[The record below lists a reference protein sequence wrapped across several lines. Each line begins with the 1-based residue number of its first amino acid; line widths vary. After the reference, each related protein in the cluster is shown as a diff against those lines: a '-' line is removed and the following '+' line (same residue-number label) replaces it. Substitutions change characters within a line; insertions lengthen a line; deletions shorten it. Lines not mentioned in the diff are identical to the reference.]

1 MKVFFSWSG
10 TRSRAAAE
18 LLRDWTKCVIQASEP
33 WISTRDIDRGAL
45 WFSEINSGLASTS
58 VGIVCLT
65 QANKN
70 KPWILFEAGAL
81 AKGLSTGRVCT
92 FLVDLEPSDI
102 QDPLAQFN
110 HTKPNEDGLWN
121 LVVTLNSTLEKRL
134 DDRIL
139 REVFDT
145 YFPQFQHKFASL
157 LQQNPPEENVQPPS
171 EDEMLAQIL
180 DSVRGLSG
188 RIRNIE
194 RVQDSLTNAEVARAW
209 NATPRSVN
217 IVTQSSPEALRKRD
231 MELVNAAYRTNL
243 PLESVLQTITSK
255 IVKKWANELYA
266 QGPYDPQNDVDP
278 Q

>member
-10 TRSRAAAE
+10 SRSRAAAE

-45 WFSEINSGLASTS
+45 WFSEINSGLANTS
-58 VGIVCLT
+58 VGIICLT
-65 QANKN
+65 QANKT

-81 AKGLSTGRVCT
+81 AKGLSTSRVCT
-92 FLVDLEPSDI
+92 FLIDLEPSEI

-110 HTKPNEDGLWN
+110 HTKPDADGLWN
-121 LVVTLNSTLEKRL
+121 LVTTLNSTLEKRL

-145 YFPQFQHKFASL
+145 YYPQFQHKFAL
-157 LQQNPPEENVQPPS
+157 LLKQNPPEENVQPPS

-194 RVQDSLTNAEVARAW
+194 RVQDLLTNAEIGQAW
-209 NATPRSVN
+209 DTLPLKISMS
-217 IVTQSSPEALRKRD
+217 QSTAEVLRKKEID
-231 MELVNAAYRTNL
+231 IIEAEYKAGN
-243 PLESVLQTITSK
+243 PLEILMPKLRSK
-255 IVKKWANELYA
+255 IAKKWAAELIEK
-266 QGPYDPQNDVDP
+266 GPYNPNDLSGI
-278 Q
+278 

>member
-110 HTKPNEDGLWN
+110 HTKPDMDGLWN
-121 LVVTLNSTLEKRL
+121 LVATLNSTLEKRL

-145 YFPQFQHKFASL
+145 YYPQFQRKFGL
-157 LQQNPPEENVQPPS
+157 LLEQNPPDENIQPPS

-180 DSVRGLSG
+180 ESVRGLSG

-194 RVQDSLTNAEVARAW
+194 RVQDSLTSAEIGRAW
-209 NATPRSVN
+209 DTMHVTGNAVTRSTV
-217 IVTQSSPEALRKRD
+217 
-231 MELVNAAYRTNL
+231 ELVRQREMNMVEAAYRAGRPLDLIL
-243 PLESVLQTITSK
+243 PVVSSK
-255 IVKKWANELYA
+255 IVKKWAVELYEK
-266 QGPYDPQNDVDP
+266 GPYDSNGAVDMK
-278 Q
+278 

>member
-194 RVQDSLTNAEVARAW
+194 RVQDSLTNAELAMAW
-209 NATPRSVN
+209 NVPPRSVN
-217 IVTQSSPEALRKRD
+217 IVTQSPAESLRKRD
-231 MELVNAAYRTNL
+231 MDLVDAAYRANL
-243 PLESVLQTITSK
+243 PIESVLQTITSK
-255 IVKKWANELYA
+255 IAKKWATELYA
-266 QGPYDPQNDVDP
+266 LGPYDPQSVAKT

>member
-10 TRSRAAAE
+10 ARSRAAAE

-45 WFSEINSGLASTS
+45 WFSEINSGLANTS
-58 VGIVCLT
+58 VGIICLT

-81 AKGLSTGRVCT
+81 AKGLSTSRVCT
-92 FLVDLEPSDI
+92 FLVDLDPSDI

-110 HTKPNEDGLWN
+110 HTKPDADGLWN
-121 LVVTLNSTLEKRL
+121 LVITLNSTLEKRL

-145 YFPQFQHKFASL
+145 YYPQFQRKFAL
-157 LQQNPPEENVQPPS
+157 LLEQNPPEENVQPPS

-180 DSVRGLSG
+180 ESVRGLSG

-194 RVQDSLTNAEVARAW
+194 RAQDSLTNTEIGRAW
-209 NATPRSVN
+209 ESMPEIGSA
-217 IVTQSSPEALRKRD
+217 VTQSLSQMLRKSE
-231 MELVNAAYRTNL
+231 MEKVEIAYRSGKPLDMVL
-243 PLESVLQTITSK
+243 PSVSSK
-255 IVKKWANELYA
+255 IVRKWATELYEK
-266 QGPYDPQNDVDP
+266 GPYNPNTPVDIA
-278 Q
+278 